1 MIQVN
6 KNMIDVQV
14 IKLLVLA
21 VDSPCI
27 HFKISYNVYILLVT
41 SDMTI
46 VGDSAA
52 AAPNQFS
59 SDVCP

>member
-1 MIQVN
+1 MF
-6 KNMIDVQV
+6 
-14 IKLLVLA
+14 KLLVLA

-27 HFKISYNVYILLVT
+27 HLKLSYNVYILLVT
-41 SDMTI
+41 SSDMTV
-46 VGDSAA
+46 VGDSAS

>member
-1 MIQVN
+1 MF
-6 KNMIDVQV
+6 
-14 IKLLVLA
+14 KLLVLA

-27 HFKISYNVYILLVT
+27 HFKFSYNVYILLVT
-41 SDMTI
+41 SDMTV
-46 VGDSAA
+46 VGDSAS